1 MRSSIDNIKIS
12 SISARIDELSHYVL
26 KLDNQLANQ
35 TYKLDYII
43 RQLTDLNNRTHEP
56 PLRPDDTMYSPK
68 SYRVK
73 RNTMS
78 SYVSRSPRDNS
89 PIRKQSK
96 LPRIN
101 KTNLSIN
108 RQFHMLDRSTSSSGS
123 DHDVEYLEVSPTVNT
138 YKDKKSSNTNHKL
151 SRRSFDATSSSA
163 ARAPTLSNFNL

>member
-43 RQLTDLNNRTHEP
+43 SQLTEMNNRTHEP

-89 PIRKQSK
+89 PIRQDFK

-101 KTNLSIN
+101 KSKLSIN

-123 DHDVEYLEVSPTVNT
+123 DHDVEYLEVSPRVNT
-138 YKDKKSSNTNHKL
+138 YKGKKSSNAMHKI
-151 SRRSFDATSSSA
+151 SRRSFDASSSA
-163 ARAPTLSNFNL
+163 VRAPTLRNFNL

>member
-1 MRSSIDNIKIS
+1 MRSSIDNIKIA
-12 SISARIDELSHYVL
+12 SISSRIDELSHYVL

-43 RQLTDLNNRTHEP
+43 SQLTEMNNRTHEP

-89 PIRKQSK
+89 PIRQDFK
-96 LPRIN
+96 LPRI
-101 KTNLSIN
+101 KSKLSIN
-108 RQFHMLDRSTSSSGS
+108 RQLHMLDRSTSSSGS
-123 DHDVEYLEVSPTVNT
+123 EHDVEYLEVSPSTNT
-138 YKDKKSSNTNHKL
+138 YKGKKSSNTKHKI
-151 SRRSFDATSSSA
+151 SRRSFDGCSSSSA
-163 ARAPTLSNFNL
+163 ARAPTLRNFNL

>member
-43 RQLTDLNNRTHEP
+43 SQLTEMNNRTHEL

-108 RQFHMLDRSTSSSGS
+108 RQLHRLDRSTSSSGS
-123 DHDVEYLEVSPTVNT
+123 EHDVEYLEESPPMNT
-138 YKDKKSSNTNHKL
+138 YKGKKSSNAMHKI
-151 SRRSFDATSSSA
+151 SRRSFDASSSA
-163 ARAPTLSNFNL
+163 VRAPTLRNFNV